1 MKSYKPYT
9 DSRRHMTTV
18 TFKGKVTTN
27 EPHKALTKGGKRDF
41 GRNNAGRIT
50 VRHKGGGVT
59 HGPRN
64 DKIYAQ
70 KINRTMSAK
79 ALLTVLSR
87 KYKDGEVIFVD
98 SIEMQ
103 APKASAG
110 KAVLAALGKN
120 FSGFT
125 KKKNAALIALPSRN
139 VATIKSFSNFGNI
152 SVEEARNL
160 NPLSVL
166 SAKYLVI
173 ASPKDVVEMLG
184 KKSAIKST
192 DAAQDK

>member
-1 MKSYKPYT
+1 
-9 DSRRHMTTV
+9 
-18 TFKGKVTTN
+18 
-27 EPHKALTKGGKRDF
+27 
-41 GRNNAGRIT
+41 
-50 VRHKGGGVT
+50 
-59 HGPRN
+59 
-64 DKIYAQ
+64 
-70 KINRTMSAK
+70 MSAK

-98 SIEMQ
+98 QIEMQ

-173 ASPKDVVEMLG
+173 TSPKDTIEMLS
-184 KKSAIKST
+184 KKI
-192 DAAQDK
+192 